1 MAFENMTTW
10 LVSFGYIFVI
20 VIAGS
25 ALFVGATK
33 KKNRKK
39 KLEEE
44 SRKAQI
50 SNQNVIK
57 PETEIPEVVNEE
69 TKQESDKTE

>member
-25 ALFVGATK
+25 ALFVGTVK
-33 KKNRKK
+33 KKNKAK
-39 KLEEE
+39 EKLKIQQRAEEI
-44 SRKAQI
+44 K
-50 SNQNVIK
+50 NQTK
-57 PETEIPEVVNEE
+57 PDQVADEVNK
-69 TKQESDKTE
+69 TDDKTESDN